1 MVRKYLLGCIIFSF
15 ISCSSKTQEDSIQ
28 FSIDKNLLENSIAID
43 SLNFSFSP
51 PLGWLAD
58 SSKFLNHT
66 IQKYQDEEISTY
78 SIHINEVFYDSSL
91 TSFCSV
97 SLIHST
103 DSLDINYFT
112 DQFNFILLKQLS
124 PENVKKARFTSNGM
138 EIIQFLIMTETKV
151 LFKLFF
157 QPTNK
162 YILQLDYAIDRSIY
176 PNYIKKIES
185 SIGSIT
191 TN

>member
-28 FSIDKNLLENSIAID
+28 FNVDKNLLENSFSVD
-43 SLNFSFSP
+43 SLNFSFSA

-58 SSKFLNHT
+58 SSKVLNHT
-66 IQKYQDEEISTY
+66 IQKYQNEEISSY
-78 SIHINEVFYDSSL
+78 SIHINEIFYDSSSS
-91 TSFCSV
+91 SFCSI
-97 SLIHST
+97 SLIQST

-112 DQFNFILLKQLS
+112 DRFNFLLLQQFS
-124 PENVKKARFTSNGM
+124 PDNLKKGRFTSNGM
-138 EIIQFLIMTETKV
+138 EIIQFLIMTESKV